1 LLNYLKNKLITPLST
16 GGIIVELKLIV
27 DGVEVDLNEYV
38 TSVVFEVN
46 NGLLKTLR
54 DINDWNKMELH
65 IQK

>member
-1 LLNYLKNKLITPLST
+1 
-16 GGIIVELKLIV
+16 VELKLIV

>member
-1 LLNYLKNKLITPLST
+1 M
-16 GGIIVELKLIV
+16 ELKLIV
-27 DGVEVDLNEYV
+27 DGNEIDLNEYV